1 MSNPSL
7 PAPSPDAPKSTR
19 DPTHTASSRSG
30 RSDRLRIVRNL
41 LIATENNR
49 AASENMALAAE
60 RTTEAAQEVA
70 RVTDDADWT
79 EDNAILGAPEGSP
92 RCEGEFTTPRFL
104 KPDNV
109 PVPVSESHRVRNSLS
124 VFGILE
130 RLVLVVSAAAITAFI
145 IVATSPGSWNLWT
158 NQRTADTSSA
168 NSQFLVQAVE
178 SATMPAASPA
188 PTPAAVDQTT
198 ASSSSIR
205 QLDRDEVNM
214 LVQRGE
220 ELLMTGDFAA
230 ARLMLQRAAEAG
242 DPHAS
247 LVLGATYDPI
257 ELEHLGVRGRG
268 IFPSIAIARTWYE
281 KAEQFGSAE
290 ARRRLELLAKRDP

>member
-1 MSNPSL
+1 M
-7 PAPSPDAPKSTR
+7 
-19 DPTHTASSRSG
+19 
-30 RSDRLRIVRNL
+30 RIVRNL

-49 AASENMALAAE
+49 AASENMVRAAE
-60 RTTEAAQEVA
+60 RTTKAAQEVA

-79 EDNAILGAPEGSP
+79 EDNATPAAPEGPP
-92 RCEGEFTTPRFL
+92 RCEGEFTTPRSL
-104 KPDNV
+104 KLDNV
-109 PVPVSESHRVRNSLS
+109 PVPVSESRRVRNSLS

-145 IVATSPGSWNLWT
+145 IVATPPGSWNLWT

-168 NSQFLVQAVE
+168 NSQLPVQAIE
-178 SATMPAASPA
+178 SSTPPAALPA

-198 ASSSSIR
+198 ASSTSIR

-214 LVQRGE
+214 LVKRGE
-220 ELLMTGDFAA
+220 EFLMTGDFAA

-257 ELEHLGVRGRG
+257 EVKHLGVRG
-268 IFPSIAIARTWYE
+268 IVASVATARTWYE

>member
-1 MSNPSL
+1 MSNPSP
-7 PAPSPDAPKSTR
+7 PAPSPDAPKSTG

-30 RSDRLRIVRNL
+30 GSDRLRIVRNL

-49 AASENMALAAE
+49 SASENMVRAVE

-70 RVTDDADWT
+70 RVTHDADWT
-79 EDNAILGAPEGSP
+79 EDNATPAAPEGPP
-92 RCEGEFTTPRFL
+92 RCEGEFTTPRSP

-109 PVPVSESHRVRNSLS
+109 PVPLSESRRVRNSLS

-145 IVATSPGSWNLWT
+145 IVATPPGSWNPWT
-158 NQRTADTSSA
+158 NQRTPETSSP
-168 NSQFLVQAVE
+168 NSQFPAQPIE
-178 SATMPAASPA
+178 SSTQPAALPA
-188 PTPAAVDQTT
+188 ATPAAVDQTT

-214 LVQRGE
+214 LVKRGE
-220 ELLMTGDFAA
+220 KFLMTGDFAA

-257 ELEHLGVRGRG
+257 EVKHLGVRG
-268 IFPSIAIARTWYE
+268 IVASVATARTWYE